1 MNSVVKQRGFTL
13 IEMLISAT
21 LLMIVLGTAMY
32 GYQLY
37 MQFWHKE
44 EAQQSIRF
52 DSYRNSDL
60 LYTALRGIV
69 PYAVQRKQA
78 YAFYFLGRD
87 DGFTAVTQS
96 PIFNPGALAVI
107 RVFRETTTQGGLQ
120 LVYEEASLRSMLLID
135 AEQELPFSHRL
146 VITTALTQLEF
157 RYQQTSNEINDTFP
171 EQLVRVRKWLPEFD
185 GLLLGTHPTKIKLT
199 VNSLVIDIEVPD
211 RQNLLLQRYQ
221 DGDFQA

>member
-1 MNSVVKQRGFTL
+1 MNSAVKQRGFTL

-21 LLMIVLGTAMY
+21 LLMIVMGTAMY

-37 MQFWHKE
+37 IQYWHKE
-44 EAQQSIRF
+44 EAQQSIQF

-60 LYTALRGIV
+60 FYTALRGIV
-69 PYAVQRKQA
+69 PYAVQRNQV

-107 RVFRETTTQGGLQ
+107 RVFRESLRQGGFQ
-120 LVYEEASLRSMLLID
+120 LVYEEASLRNILLMD

-146 VITTALTQLEF
+146 VITKKLPQLSF
-157 RYQQTSNEINDTFP
+157 QYQQTSHEVNDAFP
-171 EQLVRVRKWLPEFD
+171 DQLVRVRKWLPEFD
-185 GLLLGTHPTKIKLT
+185 GLLLGTHPTKIQLT
-199 VNSLVIDIEVPD
+199 INSLMIDIEVSD

-221 DGDFQA
+221 NGDFQT

>member
-1 MNSVVKQRGFTL
+1 MNSAVKQRGFTL

-21 LLMIVLGTAMY
+21 LLMIVMGTAMY

-37 MQFWHKE
+37 IQYWHKE
-44 EAQQSIRF
+44 EAQQSIQF

-60 LYTALRGIV
+60 FYTALRGIV
-69 PYAVQRKQA
+69 PYAVQRNQV

-107 RVFRETTTQGGLQ
+107 RVFRESLGQGGFQ
-120 LVYEEASLRSMLLID
+120 LVYEEASLRNILLMD

-146 VITTALTQLEF
+146 VITKKLPQLSF
-157 RYQQTSNEINDTFP
+157 QYQQTSHEVNDAFP
-171 EQLVRVRKWLPEFD
+171 DQLVRVRKWLPEFD
-185 GLLLGTHPTKIKLT
+185 GLLLGTHPTKIQLT
-199 VNSLVIDIEVPD
+199 INSLMIDIEVSD

-221 DGDFQA
+221 NGDFQT

>member
-1 MNSVVKQRGFTL
+1 MKQRGFTL

-21 LLMIVLGTAMY
+21 LLMIVMGTAMY

-52 DSYRNSDL
+52 DAYRNSDL
-60 LYTALRGIV
+60 FYTAMRGIV
-69 PYAVQRKQA
+69 PYAVQSDQI

-96 PIFNPGALAVI
+96 PIVNPGALAVI
-107 RVFRETTTQGGLQ
+107 RVFREKAADGSFQ
-120 LVYEEASLRSMLLID
+120 LVYEEASLRAILLMD
-135 AEQELPFSHRL
+135 AEQELPFAHRI
-146 VITTALTQLEF
+146 VIAKALPQLGF
-157 RYQQTSNEINDTFP
+157 QYQQTSNEVNDAFP
-171 EQLVRVRKWLPEFD
+171 DQLVRVRKWLPQFD
-185 GLLLGTHPTKIKLT
+185 GLLLRTHPTKIQLNI
-199 VNSLVIDIEVPD
+199 NSLVIDIEVSD

-221 DGDFQA
+221 AGDLQT